1 MNERQRPE
9 SDAEFDDVDPDL
21 EHDAEHET
29 EHDSRRESR
38 SGARRDRD
46 RGRRRSAVQRARRA
60 HRDEDEAPSRRA
72 APQKGLKRSVV
83 HAIRQIPSYLR
94 LLIGLIGDRRVSA
107 VDRFIVIAAAA
118 YIVSPL
124 DFIPDVIPFL
134 GQVDDI
140 FILIL
145 SLQRLIERAGD
156 AVLLDHWHGD
166 PAELDDLNLAAI
178 VSAAGFFL
186 PGQIRR
192 RLRKMAGR

>member
-9 SDAEFDDVDPDL
+9 SDAEFDDV
-21 EHDAEHET
+21 EYEAEHEA

-38 SGARRDRD
+38 SGSRRDRD

-60 HRDEDEAPSRRA
+60 HRDEDEAPSRRVS
-72 APQKGLKRSVV
+72 PGKGLKRSVV
-83 HAIRQIPSYLR
+83 HAIRQIPSYIR

-140 FILIL
+140 FLLIL

-156 AVLLDHWHGD
+156 AVLLDHWRGD

-186 PGQIRR
+186 PARMRR

>member
-9 SDAEFDDVDPDL
+9 SDAEFDDV
-21 EHDAEHET
+21 EYEAEHET

-38 SGARRDRD
+38 SGSRRDRD

-72 APQKGLKRSVV
+72 SPGKGLKRSVV
-83 HAIRQIPSYLR
+83 HAIRQIPSYIR
-94 LLIGLIGDRRVSA
+94 LLVGLIGDRRVSV

-140 FILIL
+140 FLLIL

-156 AVLLDHWHGD
+156 AVLLDHWRGD